1 MDETVDFILKAMS
14 SVKKPQRIFMVGLL
28 SVLQVYQGKATFR
41 NLSRYSELSEKRF
54 SRWYRRTFDFS
65 LFNRSLLTEELPKES
80 EVIGAIDASFV
91 HKNGKKTEGLGYFYN
106 GKVGKAEKGL
116 EMSLISLVDLT
127 ANTSY
132 AITAQQTIDCANQS
146 RVDLY
151 AEQVRQAAPDMKALG
166 IKYLAADSYY
176 SKVKFID
183 AVCAEELDIV
193 GKLRIDAD
201 LQWLNQEKYKGRGRP
216 KKYDG
221 KVNIHT
227 EKARFNYVGTFE
239 NKTQI
244 YSEVL
249 YSKTFKRNIQVILL
263 HWVHKDKEGHALL
276 FSTSETLDPLDII
289 RYYKA
294 RFQIEFLFRDAKQYT
309 GLMDCQA
316 RNKKAIQTHINASLS
331 ALNLLKLEDRR
342 QKQTHQ
348 ETVISI
354 ASWKRKKFNQ
364 HLMLRLFEQL
374 GLSRDCEKTTRAYE
388 KFSDYGAIAA

>member
-1 MDETVDFILKAMS
+1 MDETVNLILNAMS
-14 SVKKPQRIFMVGLL
+14 SVKKPQRLFMLSFL

-41 NLSRYSELSEKRF
+41 NLSRYSHLSEKRF
-54 SRWYRRTFDFS
+54 SRWYRRTFNFS
-65 LFNRSLLTEELPKES
+65 LFNRSLLINELPKNS

-91 HKNGKKTEGLGYFYN
+91 HKSGKKTEGLGYFYN
-106 GKVGKAEKGL
+106 GKAGKAEKGL
-116 EMSLISLVDLT
+116 ELSLISLVDLT

-132 AITAQQTIDCANQS
+132 AITAQQTMDCADKS

-151 AEQVRQAAPDMKALG
+151 AEQVKQAASDMKALG
-166 IKYLAADSYY
+166 IQYLAADSYY
-176 SKVKFID
+176 SKVKFIN
-183 AVCAEELDIV
+183 AVCKEKLEMV

-201 LQWLNQEKYKGRGRP
+201 LQWLYQKEYKGRGRP

-221 KVNIHT
+221 KVYIHT
-227 EKARFNYVGTFE
+227 EKTRFNHIGAFE

-244 YSEVL
+244 YSQIL
-249 YSKTFKRNIQVILL
+249 YSKTFKRNIQVVLL
-263 HWVHKDKEGHALL
+263 HWEYKGKEGHALL
-276 FSTSETLDPLDII
+276 FSTCETLNPLDII

-316 RNKKAIQTHINASLS
+316 RNKKSIQTHINGSLS
-331 ALNLLKLEDRR
+331 ALNLLKIEDRR
-342 QKQTHQ
+342 QKKTDQ

-364 HLMLRLFEQL
+364 HLMLRLFERL
-374 GLSRDCEKTTRAYE
+374 GLSKDCEKTARVYE
-388 KFSDYGAIAA
+388 EFSDYGAIAA

>member
-1 MDETVDFILKAMS
+1 MDETVNFILKAMS
-14 SVKKPQRIFMVGLL
+14 SVKKPQRLFMARLL
-28 SVLQVYQGKATFR
+28 LVLQVYQGKATFR

-54 SRWYRRTFDFS
+54 SRWYRRSFDFS
-65 LFNRSLLTEELPKES
+65 LFNRHLLTNELPKES

-91 HKNGKKTEGLGYFYN
+91 NKSGKKTEGLGYFYN
-106 GKVGKAEKGL
+106 GKAGKAEKGL

-132 AITAQQTIDCANQS
+132 AITAQQTIDCTNKT

-151 AEQVRQAAPDMKALG
+151 AEQVRLAAPEMKALG

-176 SKVKFID
+176 SKVKFIN
-183 AVCAEELDIV
+183 AVCAEELDMV

-201 LQWLNQEKYKGRGRP
+201 LQWLYLGDYKGRGRP
-216 KKYDG
+216 KKHDG

-227 EKARFNYVGTFE
+227 EKSRFNHVGAFE

-244 YSEVL
+244 YSQIL

-263 HWVHKDKEGHALL
+263 HWADKGKEGHALF
-276 FSTSETLDPLDII
+276 FSTSETLDPLNII

-294 RFQIEFLFRDAKQYT
+294 RFQIEFIFRDAKQYT

-316 RNKKAIQTHINASLS
+316 RNKKAIHTHINASLS

-342 QKQTHQ
+342 QKCTHQ

-364 HLMLRLFEQL
+364 HLMLRLFERL
-374 GLSRDCEKTTRAYE
+374 GLSRDCKKTAIVFE
-388 KFSDYGAIAA
+388 QFSDYGAIAA